1 MKSGDLVT
9 FFVLS
14 MCCVC
19 AWCCHAGCWLIELSD
34 GVMCGFMHSHL
45 PVTVFMEVSPKIMED
60 LPMPL
65 FNFKA
70 VY

>member
-14 MCCVC
+14 MCCVS
-19 AWCCHAGCWLIELSD
+19 AWCCHAGRWLIELS
-34 GVMCGFMHSHL
+34 GV